1 MSSGKTTAVVAI
13 RWMLT
18 AILLSTAA
26 KFYYHKLRPDV
37 TALSSADLK
46 QICASVTGCRSLQ
59 IKVRDSAQ
67 FGHATMSIEAVA
79 DRRRRSDQLVK
90 QVEDEVHKA
99 WSAEST
105 IFSAPWDKHSI
116 KVTYE

>member
-1 MSSGKTTAVVAI
+1 MSSGNTAVVVVI
-13 RWMLT
+13 RWALT
-18 AILLSTAA
+18 AILLATAT

-37 TALSSADLK
+37 TALSPADLS
-46 QICASVTGCRSLQ
+46 QICSRITGCRSIQ

-79 DRRRRSDQLVK
+79 DRRRRSDLFVK
-90 QVEDEVHKA
+90 QIEEEVHKE
-99 WSAEST
+99 WSAEASM
-105 IFSAPWDKHSI
+105 FSAPWDKHSV